1 MRVSLYPATYLA
13 SLIVVLSAAGFIAAQ
28 GPVGRPS
35 TGGAAPAK
43 SAPNG
48 TNVACVDIS
57 HIFKNH
63 NVFNTRLVELNER
76 GAELDAWVRTQQRD
90 LSKMREELQAF
101 KAGTPEYKQLEE
113 KITKAIAE
121 NDLSLRRQRTDFLND
136 EAQLYYE
143 TYNQIE
149 QAVAKFA
156 LRANIGIVIRFTREP
171 LKNDD
176 PRALQAGIV
185 SRMVIFQHRLD
196 ITELILKDLNAGT
209 QPPPQV
215 NKANNGIDAQGQGTK
230 LAQPPRGTK
239 TR

>member
-13 SLIVVLSAAGFIAAQ
+13 SLIVVLSAAGFAAAQ
-28 GPVGRPS
+28 APGGRPAA
-35 TGGAAPAK
+35 GAAPPKA
-43 SAPNG
+43 APNG

-57 HIFKNH
+57 FIFKNH

-76 GAELDAWVRTQQRD
+76 GAALDAWVRTQQRD

-121 NDLSLRRQRTDFLND
+121 NDLSLRRQRTEFLND

-185 SRMVIFQHRLD
+185 SRMVIFQNRLD
-196 ITELILKDLNAGT
+196 ITDIVLTDLNRGT
-209 QPPPQV
+209 DPPPQV
-215 NKANNGIDAQGQGTK
+215 NKANNGIAEGAETK
-230 LAQPPRGTK
+230 LAQPPRNGTK
-239 TR
+239 SR